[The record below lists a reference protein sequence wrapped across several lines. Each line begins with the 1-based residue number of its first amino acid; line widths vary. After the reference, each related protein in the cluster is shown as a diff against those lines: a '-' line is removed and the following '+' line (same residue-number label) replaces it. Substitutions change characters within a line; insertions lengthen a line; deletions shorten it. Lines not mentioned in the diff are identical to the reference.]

1 MSDEKMVIGHESH
14 DTGEKEISDRDEMI
28 GDALIR
34 SMASMGLSTM
44 EILGIL
50 QSAAAKCCV
59 AFSPTIE
66 SAHQNVDAGSDRSG
80 SGYGRHR
87 AGCGS
92 RQRRPWICARRLRR
106 PHPRVVYRR

>member
-66 SAHQNVDAGSDRSG
+66 SAHENVDAGAKSSND
-80 SGYGRHR
+80 YVNDAWPHKAHLLGR
-87 AGCGS
+87 
-92 RQRRPWICARRLRR
+92 LNMEMEKTN
-106 PHPRVVYRR
+106 

>member
-1 MSDEKMVIGHESH
+1 MSDEKMIIGHESH
-14 DTGEKEISDRDEMI
+14 DTGEKEISDRDEM
-28 GDALIR
+28 IR

-66 SAHQNVDAGSDRSG
+66 SAHENVDAGAKSSND
-80 SGYGRHR
+80 YVNDAWPHKAHLLGR
-87 AGCGS
+87 
-92 RQRRPWICARRLRR
+92 LNMEMEKTN
-106 PHPRVVYRR
+106 

>member
-87 AGCGS
+87 GGLRWSCWS
-92 RQRRPWICARRLRR
+92 RAFSRRL
-106 PHPRVVYRR
+106 PRITAPPSR